1 MLNENAFKI
10 VEKMI
15 SSSEKLGIIYKKDE
29 ANIIDAGIK
38 AEGSLEAG
46 RLLAEI
52 CMGGLGSVEISL
64 KDYSGILLPEVVV
77 STDKPALATLAS
89 QKASWNLKAGNFF
102 SLGSGPAR
110 ALARKPKWLYER
122 LDYMESYY
130 RAVIVL
136 ETSQYPPREIVRLIA
151 ESCSVTPE
159 NLYIIVAKTSSIAGT
174 VQISARVVET
184 ALYKLDHMGVDTRKI
199 KFAIGRA
206 PVAAVVSSEGEMM
219 GITNDMIIYG
229 GEVFLASE
237 VDFDINEVP
246 SSASPSFGKP
256 FADIF
261 READYDF
268 YKINPAIFAPA
279 RVAVNFLSSK
289 KLETAGEVALNLIRK
304 SLKVGK

>member
-1 MLNENAFKI
+1 M
-10 VEKMI
+10 
-15 SSSEKLGIIYKKDE
+15 
-29 ANIIDAGIK
+29 
-38 AEGSLEAG
+38 
-46 RLLAEI
+46 
-52 CMGGLGSVEISL
+52 
-64 KDYSGILLPEVVV
+64 
-77 STDKPALATLAS
+77 
-89 QKASWNLKAGNFF
+89 
-102 SLGSGPAR
+102 
-110 ALARKPKWLYER
+110 
-122 LDYMESYY
+122 
-130 RAVIVL
+130 
-136 ETSQYPPREIVRLIA
+136 
-151 ESCSVTPE
+151 TPE